1 MLPLKRLFQWLLGR
15 GGFLLIKSASNTADS
30 GGKYSDDEDFQKAVS
45 LCMERIAGVNPEAY
59 GYRYAPELAPRMQ
72 PAPQGWRGY
81 IEMLPVESLA

>member
-1 MLPLKRLFQWLLGR
+1 
-15 GGFLLIKSASNTADS
+15 
-30 GGKYSDDEDFQKAVS
+30 
-45 LCMERIAGVNPEAY
+45 MERIAAVNPEAY